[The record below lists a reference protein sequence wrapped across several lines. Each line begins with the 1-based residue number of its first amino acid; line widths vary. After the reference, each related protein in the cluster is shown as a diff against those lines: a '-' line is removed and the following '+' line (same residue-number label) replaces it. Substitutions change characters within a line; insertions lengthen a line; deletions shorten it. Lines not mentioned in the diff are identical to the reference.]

1 MGKTSFKPSDAL
13 VSAVRGFEGFR
24 AKAYYCPAGYLTIGF
39 GHRTTLRDKQTI
51 TMAEGT
57 ALLREDLAKAGEG
70 VNALGVCKTQGQFDA
85 LTDFAFNLGIGNL
98 KRSTLLKL
106 IKHSAPVGLI
116 QKEFGKW
123 VYAGGKVMQGLVTRR
138 KWEAERWSE

>member
-1 MGKTSFKPSDAL
+1 MGKTNFKPSEEL
-13 VSAVRGFEGFR
+13 VYKVREFEGLR
-24 AKAYYCPAGYLTIGF
+24 TKAYYCPAGYQTIGY
-39 GHRTTLRDKQTI
+39 GHRTTAYDKKVI
-51 TMAEGT
+51 SVSEAV
-57 ALLREDLAKAGEG
+57 ALLRDDLTKAGDG
-70 VNALGVCKTQGQFDA
+70 VNALCVCKTQGQFDA

-106 IKHSAPVGLI
+106 IKHSAPTAMI